1 MSKYTEISIFT
12 GKHLWWRP
20 FKYCSRYEGLQLLK
34 KVSPSQMLSCETY
47 EVLQSII
54 FKENCWQFGRIACY
68 ISNKSTCLGLRK
80 KYFHKQL
87 IVFALKIFEDN
98 QNITK
103 VESNILLTRP
113 AQQRKCYLAEAVTT
127 HECFAKKVLTIMQT
141 LRKTSLPGAFFRLQ
155 PCNFV

>member
-1 MSKYTEISIFT
+1 M
-12 GKHLWWRP
+12 
-20 FKYCSRYEGLQLLK
+20 K
-34 KVSPSQMLSCETY
+34 KVNPSQMLSCETY
-47 EVLQSII
+47 EVLQGTI

-127 HECFAKKVLTIMQT
+127 HECFAKKVLNIMQT
-141 LRKTSLPGAFFRLQ
+141 LRKTSLPGAFLG
-155 PCNFV
+155 CNPAILFKKILMNKCFF